1 MLKLQ
6 GSLLRPGQ
14 QASRLDHVLDLA
26 TIELSLSKL
35 VQLRVGELLRV
46 SSTSQELGPDVA
58 AGGCIEVLVGQ
69 RNMNSRFE
77 GRVDVFGP
85 VSGEE

>member
-14 QASRLDHVLDLA
+14 QARRLDHILDLT
-26 TIELSLSKL
+26 TIKLKLSKL
-35 VQLRVGELLRV
+35 VQLRVREFLRV
-46 SSTSQELGPDVA
+46 TSTRQEMGPDVA

-85 VSGEE
+85 ISGEE

>member
-1 MLKLQ
+1 MVILQ
-6 GSLLRPGQ
+6 SSLLRPGQ

-26 TIELSLSKL
+26 TVELSLSKL
-35 VQLRVGELLRV
+35 VQLRVRELLRV
-46 SSTSQELGPDVA
+46 SGTRQEMGPDVA
-58 AGGCIEVLVGQ
+58 TGGCIEVLVGQ

-77 GRVDVFGP
+77 GGVDVFGS